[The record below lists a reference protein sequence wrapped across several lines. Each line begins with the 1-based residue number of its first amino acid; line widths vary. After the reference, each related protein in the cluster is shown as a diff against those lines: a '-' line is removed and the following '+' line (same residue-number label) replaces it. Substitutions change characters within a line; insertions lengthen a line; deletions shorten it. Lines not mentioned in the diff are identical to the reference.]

1 MVQWLVEDF
10 HATVDLKAPDECTAL
25 WTACFN
31 GHRDVVSYLL
41 RIGAD
46 DTVQGKPPGYV
57 FVCTLFSLSS
67 YHVSFSHLSV
77 AINFR
82 YREPV
87 QSPAMA
93 ARRNRHPGIADF
105 VS

>member
-10 HATVDLKAPDECTAL
+10 NATIDLKAPDECTAL

-41 RIGAD
+41 RVGAD

-57 FVCTLFSLSS
+57 IICSLFFFIAFCRFLFSPLSGRQ
-67 YHVSFSHLSV
+67 LSLT
-77 AINFR
+77 
-82 YREPV
+82 
-87 QSPAMA
+87 
-93 ARRNRHPGIADF
+93 
-105 VS
+105 